1 MEWNR
6 MVQGIR
12 PPVPAWA
19 VVLVAVLYVLC
30 PIDLISDQQGIIG
43 FLDDL
48 IVLIFATVYTIL
60 FS

>member
-1 MEWNR
+1 